1 MAPVAGTTAIAQTG
15 AVSGVDLDA
24 SALMGLRHLARRGT
38 PSTPRR
44 LAARPGGIVTRRRG
58 RGSEIDDVR
67 LWTDGDD
74 IRHIDKNTTARS
86 GTPHVRTFRDE
97 RERAVLLMAD
107 FRPAMLFGTRRAFRS
122 VAAAEAL
129 AMVGWRAAGEGGR
142 IGALCVGAEEPEF
155 VRPKGGERAM
165 TAVVGVMARA
175 HARALAQPDRADPPL
190 AEALDTAVGALPRGG
205 HLVLA
210 TGLDAP
216 GDRFDEVV
224 KAARARISITVLLI
238 ADGFETSPP
247 KGVFAFLTRDGRSG
261 WLSGRGAGADPRVAR
276 LTELGLPV
284 FPLDASIG
292 PERTAPLLERLDAA
306 R

>member
-1 MAPVAGTTAIAQTG
+1 MDAAG
-15 AVSGVDLDA
+15 VPGVDLDA
-24 SALMGLRHLARRGT
+24 SALMGLRHLTRRS
-38 PSTPRR
+38 PPVTPRR

-67 LWTDGDD
+67 LWADGDD

-86 GTPHVRTFRDE
+86 GQPHVRTFRDE

-129 AMVGWRAAGEGGR
+129 AIVGWRAVAEGGR
-142 IGALCVGAEEPEF
+142 IGALCAGTGEPAF
-155 VRPKGGERAM
+155 ARPKGGERAM
-165 TAVVGVMARA
+165 TTVVGVMAGA
-175 HARALAQPDRADPPL
+175 HARALAEPDQDDPPL
-190 AEALDTAVGALPRGG
+190 DAALDTAVGALPRGG

-216 GDRFDEVV
+216 GARFDEIA
-224 KAARARISITVLLI
+224 KAATARVSITVLLV
-238 ADGFETSPP
+238 ADALEISPP
-247 KGVFAFLTRDGRSG
+247 KGAFAFLTRDGRSG
-261 WLSGRGAGADPRVAR
+261 WFSDRNARPGGPDPRVAR
-276 LTELGLPV
+276 LEALGLAV
-284 FPLDASIG
+284 LQIDAGLG
-292 PERTAPLLERLDAA
+292 PERAAAALERVDAA

>member
-1 MAPVAGTTAIAQTG
+1 MDALTVP
-15 AVSGVDLDA
+15 GVDLDA
-24 SALMGLRHLARRGT
+24 SALMGLRHLARRGV

-67 LWTDGDD
+67 LWADGDD

-86 GTPHVRTFRDE
+86 GVPHVRTFRDE
-97 RERAVLLMAD
+97 RERAVLLVAD

-129 AMVGWRAAGEGGR
+129 AIVGWRAAGEGGR
-142 IGALCVGAEEPEF
+142 IGVLCVGTEDPDF

-165 TAVVGVMARA
+165 TSVVGVMARA
-175 HARALAQPDRADPPL
+175 HSRAVAQSDRADPPL

-205 HLVLA
+205 HLILA

-224 KAARARISITVLLI
+224 KAARARVSITVLLI
-238 ADGFETSPP
+238 ADSFETSPP

-261 WLSGRGAGADPRVAR
+261 WLSDRKAKDAGPDPRVTR

-284 FPLDASIG
+284 FPLDAGIG